1 MNIAYYRYVGP
12 TFNLKAGVNKIEVK
26 EKMVIGLT
34 AIRNSKDMWLRDYRA
49 PNIAYRITQQRAS
62 RIVKNSKLVRVPQ
75 ANDRTEQAAK
85 IIEQTQVRKFD
96 ADRYV
101 PVERPANELTSR
113 GGKPATGVITARCQW
128 RILMADT
135 EVQTNK
141 ETRVLKFKKRQ
152 VIGMRFTSPSKGG
165 LLVTMEG
172 VYEPLSTEVY
182 DGIVQASKVLPKDK
196 WFTQVIPVET
206 VAEYRRQHDLQRI
219 KERNAVEKQERQEDA
234 VHREQIREAKQ
245 GEQEQEHQVVKDGK
259 EYSEI
264 AKEVAEGAKVAEA
277 TAKEKRQ
284 KLLAEQ
290 AAALDQNLRSMK
302 AGKMDPSANNIS
314 VEHVDD
320 VDAGDDVESE
330 EQAPQQVADPVV
342 EKQLQ
347 SLKSLYT
354 DEMGAAQR
362 LARIAAKT
370 DKADVTKG
378 LLNHIRDAYNKAV
391 AAIKTGGGIKIVDA
405 FSDAVDKMMSDVKAA
420 LDLDA
425 AGVPKENG
433 EVGDKVERKPVA
445 DTDEESKEEVDDADA
460 DTADEEVDD
469 GTADEEV
476 DDGTADEE
484 VDEEVDDADADDE
497 YDSIDD
503 EADHSKLV
511 DGDTE
516 DEEGDDLNQVDEE
529 EGTPDPTE
537 DEPEDQDIDDAT
549 SGLGSDDSV
558 DADEDEPEQQPEEE
572 EDAEVGDIVV
582 FHDDKKLARKYVV
595 LGKEVNA
602 KSKDVMDYTVWS
614 KSEPDE
620 YRVIR
625 CSTKHG
631 QHLGNLVDITGRVSE
646 KSIPKLA
653 KRLETATQNTKPIKS

>member
-49 PNIAYRITQQRAS
+49 PNIAYRITQQRAR
-62 RIVKNSKLVRVPQ
+62 RIVKNSGLVRVPQ

-85 IIEQTQVRKFD
+85 VIEQTQVRKFD

-206 VAEYRRQHDLQRI
+206 VAEYRRQHDLQRV

-234 VHREQIREAKQ
+234 VHREQIREAKH
-245 GEQEQEHQVVKDGK
+245 GEREQEHQVVKDGK

-370 DKADVTKG
+370 DKADATKG

-405 FSDAVDKMMSDVKAA
+405 FSDAVDKMMSDVKAV

-445 DTDEESKEEVDDADA
+445 DTDEESKEEVDDAA
-460 DTADEEVDD
+460 
-469 GTADEEV
+469 
-476 DDGTADEE
+476 
-484 VDEEVDDADADDE
+484 DEEVDDADADDE

-529 EGTPDPTE
+529 EGTPAPTE

-620 YRVIR
+620 YRVIHF
-625 CSTKHG
+625 STKHG